1 MKKIK
6 NNKIIQQDHSKEMLI
21 YTTPNGKVNV
31 EVFLRDE
38 NIWLTQAKIA
48 VLFGVDRSV
57 ITKHLQNIYEIME
70 LDRKSTSAKI
80 AQVQTEGSR
89 RITRNVEFYNL
100 DAIISIGYRVNSLQ
114 ATQFRIWATERLK
127 EYIIKGFTM
136 NDERLKNPE
145 YLFGKDYFEEQ
156 LERIRNIRSSE
167 RRFYQKITDIYSQ
180 CSADYNPNQEITLQF
195 FATIQ
200 NKLHWAITGQTTA
213 EIIHSRINS
222 SKRHMGLTNW
232 ENSPKGEI
240 RKIDVSIA
248 KNYLNED
255 ELDGLNRIVSMYLDF
270 AETRAKKGVVMYM
283 NDWVEKL
290 DAFLRFNEK
299 KILRDNG
306 KISNEIAVALA
317 EKEYEKYRKKQDRDY
332 ISDFDREVKKLLKSK
347 SKKKKILSRCRT
359 STETLW
365 IFFTQYKHWP
375 IGLLIKLLT

>member
-1 MKKIK
+1 
-6 NNKIIQQDHSKEMLI
+6 MLI

-114 ATQFRIWATERLK
+114 VVQFRIWATERLK

-200 NKLHWAITGQTTA
+200 NKLQGRNQ
-213 EIIHSRINS
+213 ENRRQYCQKLF
-222 SKRHMGLTNW
+222 KRG
-232 ENSPKGEI
+232 
-240 RKIDVSIA
+240 
-248 KNYLNED
+248 
-255 ELDGLNRIVSMYLDF
+255 
-270 AETRAKKGVVMYM
+270 
-283 NDWVEKL
+283 
-290 DAFLRFNEK
+290 
-299 KILRDNG
+299 
-306 KISNEIAVALA
+306 
-317 EKEYEKYRKKQDRDY
+317 
-332 ISDFDREVKKLLKSK
+332 
-347 SKKKKILSRCRT
+347 
-359 STETLW
+359 
-365 IFFTQYKHWP
+365 
-375 IGLLIKLLT
+375 